1 MRKEL
6 KKGDTEYELFN
17 DYWKL
22 TKEFNIPEDADEY
35 WETFQDALINGNLD
49 DMPED
54 PEQAASQAF
63 LADFEKFMDDELKD
77 NDCFVVLDC
86 HCFP

>member
-1 MRKEL
+1 MKKEL

-35 WETFQDALINGNLD
+35 WESLINAGDAFYKKYNSQYAKDLVLAF
-49 DMPED
+49 M
-54 PEQAASQAF
+54 ASREA
-63 LADFEKFMDDELKD
+63 MWNSLKKS
-77 NDCFVVLDC
+77 
-86 HCFP
+86 